1 MAASIFDL
9 TKSQLSYYT
18 IPAAM
23 VLLYVPHTYA
33 QLASGRKNLNNA
45 YPRATDDNVVKD
57 ETMDKRTKNRILRA
71 RAAHANGNETIG
83 LYAAAVVAANVAGA
97 DVKSVNYLT
106 LGYIASRVAYNYI
119 YVIAQDNSRW
129 APLRT
134 VVWTTGLGIIFTLFV
149 KAGNAAA
156 NVSTLRLS

>member
-1 MAASIFDL
+1 MSSLFDF

-33 QLASGRKNLNNA
+33 NIKAGKSQDHANPRKIEENLS
-45 YPRATDDNVVKD
+45 KD
-57 ETMDKRTKNRILRA
+57 ESIDKVTKGRILRA
-71 RAAHANGNETIG
+71 RAAHANANETIG
-83 LYAAAVVAANVAGA
+83 LYAAAVVAANATGV

-106 LGYIASRVAYNYI
+106 LGYLASRIAYNYI
-119 YVIAQDNSRW
+119 YVIAQDNRRV

-134 VVWTTGLGIIFTLFV
+134 LAWSAGVGIILTLFI